1 MHNAIVRNWKTSD
14 FDYTLPPD
22 LIAQTPIEPR
32 DAARLLVIHRESGTI
47 EHRVFQDLVNYLRPG
62 DVLIANDSRVLPARL
77 YGRKSPSG
85 GRVELLLL
93 APRDAFTWEVL
104 IGGRR
109 VRAGTRIEIVQ
120 PTPVPTPPNSP
131 LQGGVD
137 DPPLSPLQGGVDD
150 PPLSPLQGGTAN
162 PPLLVGGAGGVL
174 TAEVLVLL
182 SSGARLVRF
191 NRPVEEWLGQ
201 TGEIPLPPYIHTP
214 LSDPERYQTVY
225 SRIAGSAA
233 APTAGLHFTAPLI
246 ERIQA
251 MGVGFACVTLH
262 VGLDTFRPVEVEDIR
277 QHAMHSEW
285 ATLPAETAEA
295 INRTRAGGGRV
306 IAVGTTA
313 VRVLESAALAGEG
326 IDVSQQQDL
335 AEQKRLGQPLN
346 YRPNRNRLAPF
357 TGRTRLFITPGYQFR
372 VVDTLLTNFHLPRS
386 TLLMLV
392 TAFAGEELVRRA
404 YQAAIEQRYRFYSF
418 GDATL
423 WI

>member
-77 YGRKSPSG
+77 YGRKIPSG

-120 PTPVPTPPNSP
+120 PTPVPTPPN
-131 LQGGVD
+131 
-137 DPPLSPLQGGVDD
+137 SPLQGGVDD